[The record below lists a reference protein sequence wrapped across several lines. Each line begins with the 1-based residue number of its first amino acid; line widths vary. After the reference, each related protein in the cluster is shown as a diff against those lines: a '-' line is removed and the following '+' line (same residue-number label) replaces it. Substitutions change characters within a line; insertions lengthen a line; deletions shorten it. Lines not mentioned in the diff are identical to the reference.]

1 MAKVRDVS
9 SLTKRHSEDRTPSGT
24 PSYIAPERYKLIPYG
39 VDDSEKKLEIAKKS
53 DVYSFGV
60 ILWQIR
66 EMERPFRKNNI
77 IIIQKA
83 GRYLL
88 FWLDETATVIHQH
101 NKECPG
107 LPKAVAEAPEWFE
120 VMTNLCLNCHPSER
134 PSFQSLSE
142 DFFEIFLR
150 SRPDNWAWTKL

>member
-1 MAKVRDVS
+1 MS
-9 SLTKRHSEDRTPSGT
+9 TLTKRHSEDRIPSGT
-24 PSYIAPERYKLIPYG
+24 PSYIAPERYKVIPYG

-66 EMERPFRKNNI
+66 EMGCPFCKNIII

-88 FWLDETATVIHQH
+88 FWLDEIPPVIHQN
-101 NKECPG
+101 NKECRG
-107 LPKAVAEAPEWFE
+107 LPKAVAEAPEWFAL
-120 VMTNLCLNCHPSER
+120 MTNLCLNCEPSGR

-150 SRPDNWAWTKL
+150 SRPDNWAWTKS